1 MKYLESQP
9 LHSSQKLIKETKDGA
24 VYSFE
29 LHPTPEFDM
38 AILSYGSQ
46 VSVVNPKLLSEAHRS
61 DYNGNVPTVRIRNF
75 LAFSNY
81 VISLRST
88 LANLYVSIKKL
99 KDNDKS

>member
-46 VSVVNPKLLSEAHRS
+46 VSVVNPKSYRKHIAQITTEMYRQ
-61 DYNGNVPTVRIRNF
+61 YE
-75 LAFSNY
+75 
-81 VISLRST
+81 
-88 LANLYVSIKKL
+88 
-99 KDNDKS
+99 